1 MPLKI
6 LNITNYKWR
15 IRHGKIFKC
24 YYMIKKKTQ
33 IQWIWLI
40 LKRSWIILQFIIL
53 DIPSQ
58 NGVLK
63 QKELYI
69 NLIATIQDFPT
80 QFGMKIWIAKQ
91 EPY

>member
-1 MPLKI
+1 
-6 LNITNYKWR
+6 
-15 IRHGKIFKC
+15 
-24 YYMIKKKTQ
+24 MIKKTQ

-40 LKRSWIILQFIIL
+40 LKRSWIILQIRNL

-63 QKELYI
+63 QKKLYF
-69 NLIATIQDFPT
+69 NLIATIQYFPT
-80 QFGMKIWIAKQ
+80 HFGMKIWIAKQ